1 VSHPILERLASSD
14 PGERARACRS
24 AARDPS
30 AVILLDALEEALGDP
45 VVAVASAASDA
56 LAEIGA
62 RAAEVDALLRRALRS
77 DRPNA
82 RWGAAFASAHL
93 APPGPGL
100 LPPLVEALACE
111 ARDIR
116 WRAARLLVECGHALA
131 ELQPLLGGLAT
142 GDPRPQV
149 RQMAAHCLRELARDE
164 PETAQ
169 VLLEVT
175 RDRDLRV
182 RRAGL
187 SALAALGDPP
197 PAVAERL
204 LEVSGADADA
214 ASRCIAVGALGEI
227 AARRPEALPSETRGA
242 LQRIAERT
250 EDGNL
255 QRAAAHAL
263 RRLPA

>member
-1 VSHPILERLASSD
+1 MASGSIS
-14 PGERARACRS
+14 RA
-24 AARDPS
+24 P
-30 AVILLDALEEALGDP
+30 
-45 VVAVASAASDA
+45 
-56 LAEIGA
+56 
-62 RAAEVDALLRRALRS
+62 EVDALLRRALRS

-82 RWGAAFASAHL
+82 RWGAAFASARL

-116 WRAARLLVECGHALA
+116 WRAARLLVESGRVLP
-131 ELQPLLGGLAT
+131 ELQPLLAGLAT

-149 RQMAAHCLRELARDE
+149 RQMATHCLRELAPDE

-169 VLLEVT
+169 VLLEAT

-182 RRAGL
+182 RRASL

-197 PAVAERL
+197 PGVAERL
-204 LEVSGADADA
+204 LEVSAADADG

-227 AARRPEALPSETRGA
+227 GARHPGVLPSEAEGA
-242 LQRIAERT
+242 LRRIAARA
-250 EDGNL
+250 EDAVL
-255 QRAAAHAL
+255 RDAAARAL
-263 RRLPA
+263 RRLAT